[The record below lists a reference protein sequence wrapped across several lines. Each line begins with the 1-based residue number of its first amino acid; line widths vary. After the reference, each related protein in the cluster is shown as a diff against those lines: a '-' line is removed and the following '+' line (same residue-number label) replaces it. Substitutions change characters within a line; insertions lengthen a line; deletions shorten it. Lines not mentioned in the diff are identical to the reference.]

1 MAKQKLKK
9 ETNPLQ
15 KESFVPRQ
23 MELHYK
29 RPLFDQMFSVDSSE
43 KSAMAFRE
51 LLPKHQVDLK
61 EFFMV
66 LLLTNSNRLLGGT
79 VISVGSTKSVVV
91 NIKEIFQLILLS
103 NASAIILGHNHPSGK
118 LLFSK
123 ADKALTDKI
132 KTISQQLDV
141 QLLDHLIITSE
152 SYRSLADDNEL

>member
-1 MAKQKLKK
+1 MTKQKLKK
-9 ETNPLQ
+9 EPNELQ
-15 KESFVPRQ
+15 RESFVPQ
-23 MELHYK
+23 QIELCYH
-29 RPLFDQMFSVDSSE
+29 RPLFQKMFSVDSSE
-43 KSAMAFRE
+43 KSAMAFRA
-51 LLPKHQVDLK
+51 LLPKHQLDLK

-79 VISVGSTKSVVV
+79 VISMGSTRSVVV
-91 NIKEIFQLILLS
+91 NIKEVFQLVLLS

-123 ADKALTDKI
+123 SDKTLTDKI
-132 KTISQQLDV
+132 KRISEQLDV